1 MGRERGG
8 GGERDCWKENEP
20 YVLDV
25 ADCREGRFFWGG
37 LLSFRGRSLYT
48 CCILFGDRSHVT
60 ILGSEGIC
68 LGLRSSL
75 LTTSP

>member
-25 ADCREGRFFWGG
+25 ADCREGRFFGG
-37 LLSFRGRSLYT
+37 GSF
-48 CCILFGDRSHVT
+48 LFEGDRCIHVVSF
-60 ILGSEGIC
+60 SEIVH
-68 LGLRSSL
+68 
-75 LTTSP
+75 T